1 MGNSHRNMN
10 DQYVLLN
17 STNKVETSEPNG
29 CHLFYLNTKCEEKK
43 NHGTL
48 TYCFSSINC
57 YYFS

>member
-43 NHGTL
+43 PTAL
-48 TYCFSSINC
+48 SCIVLAV
-57 YYFS
+57 